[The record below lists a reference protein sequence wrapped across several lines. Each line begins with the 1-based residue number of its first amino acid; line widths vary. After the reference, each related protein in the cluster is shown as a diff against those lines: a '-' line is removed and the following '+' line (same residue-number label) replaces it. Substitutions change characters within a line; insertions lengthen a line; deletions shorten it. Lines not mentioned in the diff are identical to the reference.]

1 MSTTYRSR
9 SADDGPKT
17 LPYSKLF
24 EQAAQDA
31 QQAEVILLR
40 KLLIRAYGVLQDVAI
55 EAREASEPDA
65 VAESLMRDISTVLD
79 KRPTLI

>member
-1 MSTTYRSR
+1 MITYRSR
-9 SADDGPKT
+9 PADDGSEM
-17 LPYSKLF
+17 LPYHKLF

-65 VAESLMRDISTVLD
+65 IAESLMRDISAALD